1 MYNNK
6 HWWDPRQ
13 ILQPCWPHMHIH
25 VLPGLDGAQEVNH
38 WAKRPAWAVHW
49 LESQWAPMLMPRNAR
64 DGSQLKST
72 LSIVNH
78 WNTNYIYKRIKLYCV
93 ILNMILYYCIYIYTI
108 LWYIYIILCYIY
120 IIMLYYIVLYCVI
133 LYVIKLLISY
143 YCIILPYIV

>member
-78 WNTNYIYKRIKLYCV
+78 WNTDYIYKRINLYCV
-93 ILNMILYYCIYIYTI
+93 IFYGTIVYIDTI
-108 LWYIYIILCYIY
+108 LWYIYNIMLYTYIYIYNIMLYIILCYI
-120 IIMLYYIVLYCVI
+120 ILYCIVLCYTVC
-133 LYVIKLLISY
+133 Y
-143 YCIILPYIV
+143 